1 MTGGLDLCT
10 SIYQWIAQTARQ
22 WGWFL
27 LLVIGPEPTWSVP
40 KITDLALTLH
50 RGFISS
56 FVDFVGLTSPR
67 QFQFLQ
73 PSGSTGISLLLI
85 RWFLSN
91 VGRDC
96 MRRNQTFE
104 MRVGRKVN
112 RRFDRWQTAV
122 QQSKCIS
129 RMQYS
134 SRNRL
139 ALPGSHPR
147 LQFHSFSVQAQGN
160 EDPNVKLHQLSRG
173 TADER
178 PICSQLY

>member
-1 MTGGLDLCT
+1 MHVYLPMDRTDG
-10 SIYQWIAQTARQ
+10 ARQ

-50 RGFISS
+50 RGFISL
-56 FVDFVGLTSPR
+56 VDFVGLTSPR

-73 PSGSTGISLLLI
+73 PSGSTGFSLLLI

-122 QQSKCIS
+122 QQSKPFSAS
-129 RMQYS
+129 RQPPEAS
-134 SRNRL
+134 I
-139 ALPGSHPR
+139 P
-147 LQFHSFSVQAQGN
+147 
-160 EDPNVKLHQLSRG
+160 
-173 TADER
+173 
-178 PICSQLY
+178 